1 MSECN
6 PKIHPP
12 AIRTTPVA
20 MAFAQSINFCAN
32 RFRPRRSHCGR
43 SASSLF
49 HQQRILDAGAGWDA
63 SRALVDDFGL
73 DPCNI
78 LCMDQSAGMLRTA
91 AQQAAKRGAS
101 LRLCGAKLKRCRLR
115 PEFRRHHGKSRLV
128 SRENIP
134 LGAHELA
141 RAPRPNG
148 WLLAT

>member
-6 PKIHPP
+6 PKKF
-12 AIRTTPVA
+12 IRDGNPSPPVA
-20 MAFAQSINFCAN
+20 MAFAQSINSREPIQAG
-32 RFRPRRSHCGR
+32 RSHCGR

-63 SRALVDDFGL
+63 AWALVDDFGL

-101 LRLCGAKLKRCRLR
+101 LRLCGGEIEAVPAASRSFDGIMANHVLYHVREHPTWR
-115 PEFRRHHGKSRLV
+115 P
-128 SRENIP
+128 
-134 LGAHELA
+134 
-141 RAPRPNG
+141 
-148 WLLAT
+148 